1 MLMYIIR
8 CDTPSIAGP
17 STSARGAHEDC
28 ACAHLLTIAAIYV
41 STRIY
46 FTSLLA
52 TPTSFL
58 PLLCNE
64 WTDRDPVKRPEVA

>member
-1 MLMYIIR
+1 MYIIR

-28 ACAHLLTIAAIYV
+28 ACAPLLTVTALCV
-41 STRIY
+41 STRIC

-52 TPTSFL
+52 TPTYLL
-58 PLLCNE
+58 PLLGSAAKKAE
-64 WTDRDPVKRPEVA
+64 KDTHKR